1 MRLTSLFLLLS
12 LVSPVMAEYHPDL
25 LGHSIAKDKIKNPSP
40 ERFSVCFQHTCAMV
54 EHVSLSEAEWLKV
67 GDFFTPEATSAA
79 EERRQIAEAIAWLE
93 IAVGSKIDALD
104 DRGGNLEGFSA
115 SGNQLDCVDESTN
128 STTYL
133 TMMEKAGFLKFHRVD
148 GLATRGGLL
157 FGDRHGRARHQG
169 QVQPAGGRAA
179 PGGGGGGGREQDR
192 GHPAVP
198 GPPDGRAE
206 RVVALHQPVRA

>member
-1 MRLTSLFLLLS
+1 
-12 LVSPVMAEYHPDL
+12 MAEYHPDL

-54 EHVSLSEAEWLKV
+54 EHVSLSAAEWLKV

-157 FGDRHGRARHQG
+157 FGGIWPHSTAVVSEID
-169 QVQPAGGRAA
+169 GGRKW
-179 PGGGGGGGREQDR
+179 
-192 GHPAVP
+192 AVDSWFFDNGEKP
-198 GPPDGRAE
+198 T
-206 RVVALHQPVRA
+206 VVLLDKWRTGWSPEGAKH